1 MLLLAHLFGPAC
13 RLARYETMTA
23 RRTGQTMPAQTC
35 LASTTAKTLLP
46 RLTNR
51 RRARTIGGMAAHT
64 GRLCVLPWFI
74 PHSTPSR
81 NLVGGFWNAGKQER
95 LFSRHPPGCLLSAS
109 STQHIP
115 WDLFGDLRILQL
127 LFPREVVLSAKHV
140 FVHGKEP
147 CQPNPVHKLR
157 ILTVIQ

>member
-81 NLVGGFWNAGKQER
+81 NLVGGFWNAGNQGIVYSYS
-95 LFSRHPPGCLLSAS
+95 SRSPAGT
-109 STQHIP
+109 STVSQ
-115 WDLFGDLRILQL
+115 LYRILRSSSVAFAITCF
-127 LFPREVVLSAKHV
+127 FPGVVLSAKANRRSLAA
-140 FVHGKEP
+140 P
-147 CQPNPVHKLR
+147 CFFPRSTGSWHF
-157 ILTVIQ
+157 